1 MLWKNI
7 SSHYSLKLREHC
19 SPKFKKNIRYIENRT
34 SSHKIFKCKMTGS
47 NETELNPS
55 QPLGG
60 TDRSF
65 LKHIFTIWLITS
77 CKHLHFFFLF
87 FSLYGWKKNNSKL
100 AYFFLYRLF
109 MKRFHWYKQN
119 RRPDRRCLQLK
130 NDKTPQKTTAHA
142 KERKRKLYSGTI
154 KEHFLMPSL
163 FHVLKSV

>member
-7 SSHYSLKLREHC
+7 SSYYSLKLREHC
-19 SPKFKKNIRYIENRT
+19 SPKFKKNTRNIENRT

-60 TDRSF
+60 TDRSI

-77 CKHLHFFFLF
+77 CKHLHFFF
-87 FSLYGWKKNNSKL
+87 SVWMKKNKKL
-100 AYFFLYRLF
+100 QASLFFLYRLF
-109 MKRFHWYKQN
+109 MKHFHWYKQTD
-119 RRPDRRCLQLK
+119 DRTDDACILK
-130 NDKTPQKTTAHA
+130 TDKTPQITTAHA
-142 KERKRKLYSGTI
+142 KERKPKLYSGTI